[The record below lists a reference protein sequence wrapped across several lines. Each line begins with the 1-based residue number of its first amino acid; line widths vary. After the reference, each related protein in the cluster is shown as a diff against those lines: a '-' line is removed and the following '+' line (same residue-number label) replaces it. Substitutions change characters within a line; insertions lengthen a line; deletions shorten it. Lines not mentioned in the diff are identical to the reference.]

1 LHFVSQIC
9 LSLQHSKP
17 GSHPCP
23 FQGFGI
29 PQTLLGICHGSLAD
43 GNLSVRVLQVVV
55 SLSSVEAEFLG
66 LAFHIQFPK
75 AQLFLCRADGSA
87 PASEQIEVVAQL
99 QSAVESVAAEIWP
112 GLLGGLPGSPS
123 LKVELALLIPDC
135 EFSAGTYLAAGV
147 HLKIQVGI
155 KSSLLFAQSG
165 SALFH
170 LLLGDLQNLAVAAG
184 EVDRLL
190 QGN

>member
-1 LHFVSQIC
+1 
-9 LSLQHSKP
+9 
-17 GSHPCP
+17 
-23 FQGFGI
+23 
-29 PQTLLGICHGSLAD
+29 LAD

-75 AQLFLCRADGSA
+75 AQLFLCSADRSA
-87 PASEQIEVVAQL
+87 PASEQIDVVAQL
-99 QSAVESVAAEIWP
+99 QSAVESVAAEICA
-112 GLLGGLPGSPS
+112 GSLGGLPGSVSQSVEAALPS
-123 LKVELALLIPDC
+123 PDS
-135 EFSAGTYLAAGV
+135 EFSACCHRTAGV
-147 HLKIQVGI
+147 HLKIQVWI
-155 KSSLLFAQSG
+155 KSSLLFAQNG

>member
-1 LHFVSQIC
+1 
-9 LSLQHSKP
+9 
-17 GSHPCP
+17 
-23 FQGFGI
+23 
-29 PQTLLGICHGSLAD
+29 LAD

-75 AQLFLCRADGSA
+75 AQLFLCSADGSA
-87 PASEQIEVVAQL
+87 PASEQIDVVVQL
-99 QSAVESVAAEIWP
+99 QRAAETVAAEICA
-112 GLLGGLPGSPS
+112 GLAGGLPGSAS
-123 LKVELALLIPDC
+123 IKVEAALLSPDL
-135 EFSAGTYLAAGV
+135 EFSACTHRTAST
-147 HLKIQVGI
+147 HLKIQVWI

-170 LLLGDLQNLAVAAG
+170 LLLGDLQNLTVAAG